1 MNNLLGNK
9 FENLYVFI
17 PKLLYW
23 KLIITKYYIEMGI
36 IYTVQRNDVNNV
48 SWYVWSNFI
57 WYNNRLYFE
66 IRENR
71 IIGYSWVKFIS
82 RFIST

>member
-1 MNNLLGNK
+1 MNNSLGNK

-48 SWYVWSNFI
+48 SWYVWSTLYDIIIDFI
-57 WYNNRLYFE
+57 LRSERIE
-66 IRENR
+66 ILE
-71 IIGYSWVKFIS
+71 SVE
-82 RFIST
+82 

>member
-23 KLIITKYYIEMGI
+23 KLIITKYYTEMGI

-48 SWYVWSNFI
+48 SWYVWSTLYDIIIDFI
-57 WYNNRLYFE
+57 LRSE
-66 IRENR
+66 R
-71 IIGYSWVKFIS
+71 IELLDTVE
-82 RFIST
+82 